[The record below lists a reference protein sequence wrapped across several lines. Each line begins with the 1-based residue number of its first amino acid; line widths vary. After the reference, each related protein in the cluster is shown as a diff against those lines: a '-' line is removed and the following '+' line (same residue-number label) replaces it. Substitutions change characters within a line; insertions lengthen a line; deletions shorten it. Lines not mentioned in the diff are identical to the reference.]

1 MLLNT
6 SGGPVLKAI
15 TSIIFTVYL
24 IFTSSILIANFSEF
38 LHVVYFHS
46 SPSWIITLI
55 FVITAIIA
63 NKLGFRSLIKVNTLI
78 VPIVLITELVVFL
91 GGLGKIEF
99 QRALP
104 ILGYGFG
111 QTFISGFSNIFAFG
125 GLIYLY
131 LIRPNL
137 KNNVN
142 YKKVGIISISL
153 SGLFLLLSVASL
165 LFLFPFLING
175 VNTLSVYMSTRVIEF
190 GTFFERTD
198 ALFIFVWLFAFIS
211 YLCVIIAYISK
222 INKKNCNVK
231 NPSIF
236 IYLTG
241 LLILAVSLIPS
252 NTSVIRFAETVLY
265 KNAALCIVFGY
276 SFIILIIG
284 YLKKKKVSLIIR
296 RKHILRRSCES

>member
-1 MLLNT
+1 M

-24 IFTSSILIANFSEF
+24 IFASSILMANFSEF
-38 LHVVYFHS
+38 LRVVYFHS
-46 SPSWIITLI
+46 SPSWIITFI

-91 GGLGKIEF
+91 GALDKVDF

-104 ILGYGFG
+104 ILGHGFG

-125 GLIYLY
+125 GLLYLY

-190 GTFFERTD
+190 GTFFERPD

-222 INKKNCNVK
+222 INQKNCNVK
-231 NPSIF
+231 NLSIF

-241 LLILAVSLIPS
+241 LLIFAASLIPS

-265 KNAALCIVFGY
+265 KNAALFIVFGY

-296 RKHILRRSCES
+296 RKRILRRSCES

>member
-1 MLLNT
+1 M
-6 SGGPVLKAI
+6 LKAI

-24 IFTSSILIANFSEF
+24 IFASSILMANFSEF

-46 SPSWIITLI
+46 SPTWIITLI

-104 ILGYGFG
+104 ILGHGFG

-125 GLIYLY
+125 GLLYLY

-222 INKKNCNVK
+222 INQKNCNVK

-265 KNAALCIVFGY
+265 KNAALFIVFGY

-284 YLKKKKVSLIIR
+284 YLKKKKVSLTIR
-296 RKHILRRSCES
+296 RKRILRRSCES

>member
-1 MLLNT
+1 M

-24 IFTSSILIANFSEF
+24 IFVSSILMANFSEF
-38 LHVVYFHS
+38 LRVVYFHS
-46 SPSWIITLI
+46 SPSWIITFI

-104 ILGYGFG
+104 ILGYGFD

-222 INKKNCNVK
+222 INQKNCNVK

-265 KNAALCIVFGY
+265 KNAALFIVFGY

-284 YLKKKKVSLIIR
+284 YLKKKKVSLTIR
-296 RKHILRRSCES
+296 RKRILRRSCES

>member
-1 MLLNT
+1 M

-24 IFTSSILIANFSEF
+24 IFASSILMANFSEF
-38 LHVVYFHS
+38 LRVVYFHS
-46 SPSWIITLI
+46 SPSWIITFI

-104 ILGYGFG
+104 ILGHGFG

-125 GLIYLY
+125 GLLYLY

-222 INKKNCNVK
+222 INQKNCNVK

-265 KNAALCIVFGY
+265 KNAALFIVFGY

-284 YLKKKKVSLIIR
+284 YLKKKKVSLTIR
-296 RKHILRRSCES
+296 RKRLLRRSCES

>member
-1 MLLNT
+1 M
-6 SGGPVLKAI
+6 
-15 TSIIFTVYL
+15 
-24 IFTSSILIANFSEF
+24 ANFSEF

-46 SPSWIITLI
+46 SPTWIITLI

-222 INKKNCNVK
+222 INQKNCNVK
-231 NPSIF
+231 NPSVF

-265 KNAALCIVFGY
+265 KNAALFIVFGY

-284 YLKKKKVSLIIR
+284 YLKKKKSFSYNSEKTYL
-296 RKHILRRSCES
+296 KEEL

>member
-1 MLLNT
+1 M
-6 SGGPVLKAI
+6 LKAI

-24 IFTSSILIANFSEF
+24 IFASSILMANFSEF
-38 LHVVYFHS
+38 LRVVYFHS
-46 SPSWIITLI
+46 SPSWIITFI

-104 ILGYGFG
+104 ILGHGFG

-125 GLIYLY
+125 GLLYLY

-165 LFLFPFLING
+165 LLLFPFLING

-222 INKKNCNVK
+222 INQKNCNVK

-265 KNAALCIVFGY
+265 KNAALFIVFGY

-284 YLKKKKVSLIIR
+284 YLKKKKVSLTIR
-296 RKHILRRSCES
+296 RKRILRRSCES

>member
-1 MLLNT
+1 M

-24 IFTSSILIANFSEF
+24 IFASSILMANFSEF
-38 LHVVYFHS
+38 LRVVYFHS
-46 SPSWIITLI
+46 SPSWIITFI

-63 NKLGFRSLIKVNTLI
+63 SKLGFRSLIKVNTLI

-104 ILGYGFG
+104 ILGHGFG

-125 GLIYLY
+125 GLLYLY

-222 INKKNCNVK
+222 INQKNCNVK

-265 KNAALCIVFGY
+265 KNAALFIVFGY

-284 YLKKKKVSLIIR
+284 YLKKKKVSLTIR
-296 RKHILRRSCES
+296 RKRILRRSCES

>member
-1 MLLNT
+1 M

-24 IFTSSILIANFSEF
+24 IFASSILMANFSEF
-38 LHVVYFHS
+38 LRVVYFHS
-46 SPSWIITLI
+46 SPSWIITFI

-104 ILGYGFG
+104 ILGHGFG

-125 GLIYLY
+125 GLLYLY

-222 INKKNCNVK
+222 INQKNCNVK

-265 KNAALCIVFGY
+265 KNAALFIVFGY

-284 YLKKKKVSLIIR
+284 YLKKKKVFLTIR
-296 RKHILRRSCES
+296 RKRILRRSCES

>member
-1 MLLNT
+1 M

-24 IFTSSILIANFSEF
+24 IFASSILMANFSEF
-38 LHVVYFHS
+38 LRVVYFHS
-46 SPSWIITLI
+46 SPSWIITFI

-104 ILGYGFG
+104 ILGHGFG

-125 GLIYLY
+125 GLLYLY

-175 VNTLSVYMSTRVIEF
+175 VNTLSVYMSTRVIE
-190 GTFFERTD
+190 RTD

-222 INKKNCNVK
+222 INQKNCNVK

-265 KNAALCIVFGY
+265 KNAALFIVFGY

-284 YLKKKKVSLIIR
+284 YLKKKKVSLTIR
-296 RKHILRRSCES
+296 RKRILRRSCES

>member
-1 MLLNT
+1 M

-24 IFTSSILIANFSEF
+24 IFVSSILMANFSEF
-38 LHVVYFHS
+38 LRVVYFHS

-78 VPIVLITELVVFL
+78 VPIVLITELAVFL
-91 GGLGKIEF
+91 GALDKIEF

-125 GLIYLY
+125 GLVYLY

-222 INKKNCNVK
+222 INQKNCNVK

-265 KNAALCIVFGY
+265 KNASLFIVFGY

-284 YLKKKKVSLIIR
+284 YLKKKKSFSYNSEKTYL
-296 RKHILRRSCES
+296 KEEL

>member
-1 MLLNT
+1 MY
-6 SGGPVLKAI
+6 GGPVLKAV

-24 IFTSSILIANFSEF
+24 IFASSILMANFSEF
-38 LHVVYFHS
+38 LRVVYFPS
-46 SPSWIITLI
+46 SPGWIITLI

-63 NKLGFRSLIKVNTLI
+63 NKRGFRSLVKVNTLI

-91 GGLGKIEF
+91 GALDKIEF
-99 QRALP
+99 QRTLP

-125 GLIYLY
+125 GLLYLY
-131 LIRPNL
+131 LLRPNL

-222 INKKNCNVK
+222 INQKNCNVK

-241 LLILAVSLIPS
+241 LLIFAVSLIPN
-252 NTSVIRFAETVLY
+252 NTSVIRFAETILY
-265 KNAALCIVFGY
+265 KNAALFIVFGY

-284 YLKKKKVSLIIR
+284 YFKKKKSFSYNSEKTVS
-296 RKHILRRSCES
+296 

>member
-1 MLLNT
+1 M
-6 SGGPVLKAI
+6 LKAI

-24 IFTSSILIANFSEF
+24 IFTSSILMANFSEF

-46 SPSWIITLI
+46 SPTWIITLI

-104 ILGYGFG
+104 ILGYGFD

-153 SGLFLLLSVASL
+153 SGLFLLLSVA
-165 LFLFPFLING
+165 
-175 VNTLSVYMSTRVIEF
+175 
-190 GTFFERTD
+190 
-198 ALFIFVWLFAFIS
+198 
-211 YLCVIIAYISK
+211 
-222 INKKNCNVK
+222 
-231 NPSIF
+231 
-236 IYLTG
+236 
-241 LLILAVSLIPS
+241 
-252 NTSVIRFAETVLY
+252 
-265 KNAALCIVFGY
+265 
-276 SFIILIIG
+276 
-284 YLKKKKVSLIIR
+284 
-296 RKHILRRSCES
+296 

>member
-1 MLLNT
+1 M

-24 IFTSSILIANFSEF
+24 IFASSILMANFSEF
-38 LHVVYFHS
+38 LRVVYFHS
-46 SPSWIITLI
+46 SPSWIITFI

-91 GGLGKIEF
+91 GALDKVDF

-104 ILGYGFG
+104 ILGHGFG

-125 GLIYLY
+125 GLLYLY

-175 VNTLSVYMSTRVIEF
+175 VNTLSVYMSTRVIE
-190 GTFFERTD
+190 RTD

-222 INKKNCNVK
+222 INQKNCNVK
-231 NPSIF
+231 NLSIF

-241 LLILAVSLIPS
+241 LLIFAASLIPS

-265 KNAALCIVFGY
+265 KNAALFIVFGY

-296 RKHILRRSCES
+296 RKRILRRSCES

>member
-1 MLLNT
+1 M
-6 SGGPVLKAI
+6 LKAI

-24 IFTSSILIANFSEF
+24 IFASSILMANFSEF
-38 LHVVYFHS
+38 LRVVYFHS
-46 SPSWIITLI
+46 SPSWIITFI

-104 ILGYGFG
+104 ILGHGFG

-125 GLIYLY
+125 GLLYLY

-222 INKKNCNVK
+222 INQKNCNVK

-265 KNAALCIVFGY
+265 KNAALFIVFGY

-284 YLKKKKVSLIIR
+284 YLKKKKVSLTIR
-296 RKHILRRSCES
+296 RKRILRRSCES

>member
-1 MLLNT
+1 M

-24 IFTSSILIANFSEF
+24 IFASSILMANFSEF
-38 LHVVYFHS
+38 LRVVYFHS
-46 SPSWIITLI
+46 SPSWIITFI

-104 ILGYGFG
+104 ILGHGFG

-125 GLIYLY
+125 GLLYLY

-222 INKKNCNVK
+222 INQKNCNVK

-265 KNAALCIVFGY
+265 KNAALFIVFGY

-284 YLKKKKVSLIIR
+284 YLKKKKVSLTIR
-296 RKHILRRSCES
+296 RKRILRRSCES

>member
-1 MLLNT
+1 M

-24 IFTSSILIANFSEF
+24 IFASSILMANFSEF
-38 LHVVYFHS
+38 LRVVYFHS
-46 SPSWIITLI
+46 SPSWIITFI

-63 NKLGFRSLIKVNTLI
+63 NKQGFRSLIKVNTLI

-91 GGLGKIEF
+91 GALDKVDF

-104 ILGYGFG
+104 ILGHGFG

-125 GLIYLY
+125 GLLYLY

-222 INKKNCNVK
+222 INQKNCNVK
-231 NPSIF
+231 NLSIF

-241 LLILAVSLIPS
+241 LLIFAASLIPS

-265 KNAALCIVFGY
+265 KNAALFIVFGY

-296 RKHILRRSCES
+296 RKRILRRSCES

>member
-1 MLLNT
+1 M

-24 IFTSSILIANFSEF
+24 IFVSSILMANFSEF

-46 SPSWIITLI
+46 SPTWIITLI

-175 VNTLSVYMSTRVIEF
+175 VNTLSVYMSTRIIEF

-222 INKKNCNVK
+222 INQKNCNVK
-231 NPSIF
+231 NLSIF

-265 KNAALCIVFGY
+265 KNAALFIVFGY

-284 YLKKKKVSLIIR
+284 YLKKKKVSLTIR
-296 RKHILRRSCES
+296 RKCILRRSCES

>member
-1 MLLNT
+1 M

-24 IFTSSILIANFSEF
+24 IFASSILMANFSEF
-38 LHVVYFHS
+38 LRVVYFHS

-78 VPIVLITELVVFL
+78 VPIVLITELAVFL
-91 GGLGKIEF
+91 GALDKIEF

-125 GLIYLY
+125 GLVYLY

-222 INKKNCNVK
+222 INQKNCNVK

-241 LLILAVSLIPS
+241 LLILAFSLIPS

-265 KNAALCIVFGY
+265 KNASLFIVFGY

-284 YLKKKKVSLIIR
+284 YLKKKKSFSYNSEKTYL
-296 RKHILRRSCES
+296 KEES

>member
-1 MLLNT
+1 M

-24 IFTSSILIANFSEF
+24 IFVSSILMANFSEF
-38 LHVVYFHS
+38 LRVVYFHS
-46 SPSWIITLI
+46 SPSWIITFI

-222 INKKNCNVK
+222 INQKNCNVK

-265 KNAALCIVFGY
+265 KNAALFIVFGY

-284 YLKKKKVSLIIR
+284 YLKKKKVSLTIR
-296 RKHILRRSCES
+296 RKRILRRSCES

>member
-1 MLLNT
+1 M

-24 IFTSSILIANFSEF
+24 IFVSSILMANFSEF
-38 LHVVYFHS
+38 LRVVYFHS

-91 GGLGKIEF
+91 GALDKIEF

-125 GLIYLY
+125 GLVYLY

-165 LFLFPFLING
+165 LFLFSFLING

-222 INKKNCNVK
+222 INQKNCNVK

-265 KNAALCIVFGY
+265 KNASLFIVFGY

-284 YLKKKKVSLIIR
+284 YLKKKKSFSYNSEKTYL
-296 RKHILRRSCES
+296 KEEL

>member
-1 MLLNT
+1 M
-6 SGGPVLKAI
+6 SGGPLLKAI

-24 IFTSSILIANFSEF
+24 IFVSSILMANFSEF
-38 LHVVYFHS
+38 LRVVYFHS

-91 GGLGKIEF
+91 GALDKIEF

-125 GLIYLY
+125 GLVYLY

-222 INKKNCNVK
+222 INQKNCNVK

-241 LLILAVSLIPS
+241 LLILAVSLIPN

-265 KNAALCIVFGY
+265 KNASLFIVFGY

-284 YLKKKKVSLIIR
+284 YLKKKKSFSYNSEKTYL
-296 RKHILRRSCES
+296 KEEL

>member
-1 MLLNT
+1 M

-24 IFTSSILIANFSEF
+24 IFVSSILMANFSEF
-38 LHVVYFHS
+38 LRVVYFHS

-91 GGLGKIEF
+91 GALDKIEF

-125 GLIYLY
+125 GLVYLY

-222 INKKNCNVK
+222 INQKNCNVK
-231 NPSIF
+231 NSSIF

-241 LLILAVSLIPS
+241 LLILAFSLIPS

-265 KNAALCIVFGY
+265 KNASLFIVFGY

-284 YLKKKKVSLIIR
+284 YLKKKKSFSYNSEKTYL
-296 RKHILRRSCES
+296 KEEL

>member
-1 MLLNT
+1 M

-24 IFTSSILIANFSEF
+24 IFVSSILMANFSEF
-38 LHVVYFHS
+38 LRVVYFHS

-91 GGLGKIEF
+91 GALDKIEF

-125 GLIYLY
+125 GLVYLY

-165 LFLFPFLING
+165 LFLFSFLING

-222 INKKNCNVK
+222 INQKNCNVK

-241 LLILAVSLIPS
+241 LIILAVSLIPS

-265 KNAALCIVFGY
+265 KNASLFIVFGY

-284 YLKKKKVSLIIR
+284 YLKKKKSFSYNSEKTYL
-296 RKHILRRSCES
+296 KEES

>member
-1 MLLNT
+1 M

-24 IFTSSILIANFSEF
+24 IFASSILMANFSEF
-38 LHVVYFHS
+38 LRVVYFHS
-46 SPSWIITLI
+46 SPSWIITFI
-55 FVITAIIA
+55 FIITAIIA
-63 NKLGFRSLIKVNTLI
+63 NKQGFRSLIKVNTLI

-91 GGLGKIEF
+91 GALDKVDF

-104 ILGYGFG
+104 ILGHGFG

-125 GLIYLY
+125 GLLYLY

-222 INKKNCNVK
+222 INQKNCNVK

-265 KNAALCIVFGY
+265 KNAALFIVFGY

-296 RKHILRRSCES
+296 RKRILRRSCES

>member
-1 MLLNT
+1 M
-6 SGGPVLKAI
+6 
-15 TSIIFTVYL
+15 
-24 IFTSSILIANFSEF
+24 ANFSEF
-38 LHVVYFHS
+38 LRVVYFHS
-46 SPSWIITLI
+46 SPSWIITFI

-104 ILGYGFG
+104 ILGHGFG

-125 GLIYLY
+125 GLLYLY

-222 INKKNCNVK
+222 INQKNCNVK

-265 KNAALCIVFGY
+265 KNAALFIVFGY

-284 YLKKKKVSLIIR
+284 YLKKKKVSLTIR
-296 RKHILRRSCES
+296 RKRILRRSCES

>member
-1 MLLNT
+1 M

-24 IFTSSILIANFSEF
+24 IFASSILMANFSEF
-38 LHVVYFHS
+38 LRVVYFHS

-78 VPIVLITELVVFL
+78 VPIVLITELAVFL
-91 GGLGKIEF
+91 GALDKIEF

-125 GLIYLY
+125 GLVYLY

-222 INKKNCNVK
+222 INQKNCNVK

-265 KNAALCIVFGY
+265 KNASLFIVFGY

-284 YLKKKKVSLIIR
+284 YLKKKKSFSYNSEKTYL
-296 RKHILRRSCES
+296 KEES

>member
-1 MLLNT
+1 M

-24 IFTSSILIANFSEF
+24 IFASSILMANFSEF
-38 LHVVYFHS
+38 LRVVYFHS
-46 SPSWIITLI
+46 SPSWIITFI

-104 ILGYGFG
+104 ILGHGFG

-125 GLIYLY
+125 GLLYLY

-222 INKKNCNVK
+222 INQKNCNVK

-265 KNAALCIVFGY
+265 KNAALFIVFGY

-284 YLKKKKVSLIIR
+284 YLKKKKVSLTIR
-296 RKHILRRSCES
+296 RKRILMRSCES

>member
-1 MLLNT
+1 M

-24 IFTSSILIANFSEF
+24 IFASSILMANFSEF
-38 LHVVYFHS
+38 LRVVYFHS
-46 SPSWIITLI
+46 SPSWIITFI

-104 ILGYGFG
+104 ILGHGFG

-125 GLIYLY
+125 GLLYLY

-222 INKKNCNVK
+222 INQKNCNVK
-231 NPSIF
+231 NLSIF

-241 LLILAVSLIPS
+241 LLIFAASLIPS

-265 KNAALCIVFGY
+265 KNAALFIVFGY

-296 RKHILRRSCES
+296 RKRILRRSCES

>member
-1 MLLNT
+1 M

-24 IFTSSILIANFSEF
+24 IFVSSILMANFSEF
-38 LHVVYFHS
+38 LRVVYFHS
-46 SPSWIITLI
+46 SPSWIITFI

-175 VNTLSVYMSTRVIEF
+175 VNTLSVYMSTRIIEF

-222 INKKNCNVK
+222 INQKNCNVK
-231 NPSIF
+231 NLSIF

-265 KNAALCIVFGY
+265 KNAALFIVFGY

-284 YLKKKKVSLIIR
+284 YLKKKKVSLTIR
-296 RKHILRRSCES
+296 RKRILRRSCES

>member
-1 MLLNT
+1 M

-24 IFTSSILIANFSEF
+24 IFASSILMANFSEF
-38 LHVVYFHS
+38 LRVVYFHS
-46 SPSWIITLI
+46 SPSWIITFI

-104 ILGYGFG
+104 ILGHGFG

-125 GLIYLY
+125 GLLYLY

-222 INKKNCNVK
+222 INQKNCNVK

-265 KNAALCIVFGY
+265 KNAALFIVFGY

-284 YLKKKKVSLIIR
+284 YLKKKKVSLTIR
-296 RKHILRRSCES
+296 RKRILRRS

>member
-1 MLLNT
+1 M

-24 IFTSSILIANFSEF
+24 IFASSILMANFSEF
-38 LHVVYFHS
+38 LRVVYFHS
-46 SPSWIITLI
+46 SPSWIITFI

-91 GGLGKIEF
+91 GALDKVDF

-104 ILGYGFG
+104 ILGHGFG

-125 GLIYLY
+125 GLLYLY

-222 INKKNCNVK
+222 INQKNCNVK
-231 NPSIF
+231 NLSIF

-241 LLILAVSLIPS
+241 LLIFAASLIPS

-265 KNAALCIVFGY
+265 KNAALFIVCGY

-296 RKHILRRSCES
+296 RKRILRRSCES

>member
-1 MLLNT
+1 M

-24 IFTSSILIANFSEF
+24 IFASSILMANFSEF
-38 LHVVYFHS
+38 LRVVYFHS
-46 SPSWIITLI
+46 SPSLIITFI

-104 ILGYGFG
+104 ILGHGFG

-125 GLIYLY
+125 GLLYLY

-222 INKKNCNVK
+222 INQKNCNVK

-265 KNAALCIVFGY
+265 KNAALFIVFGY

-284 YLKKKKVSLIIR
+284 YLKKKKVSLTIR
-296 RKHILRRSCES
+296 RKRILRRSCES